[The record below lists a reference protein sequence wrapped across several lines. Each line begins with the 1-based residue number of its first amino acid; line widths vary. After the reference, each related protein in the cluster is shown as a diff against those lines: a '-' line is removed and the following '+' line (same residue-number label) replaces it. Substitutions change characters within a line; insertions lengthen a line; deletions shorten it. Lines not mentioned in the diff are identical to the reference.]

1 MPVDMTE
8 NRVDSRTQVTKWTTC
23 VLKTANREHCGL
35 VPHLGF
41 YHGVLCVIQTW
52 TLRLID
58 ACALRKKS
66 PFRFVTLA
74 RLTNTEDRV
83 YWPAQSDQ
91 QEMSQLG
98 FHLHRVVKPKLFFC
112 LNVFLVILRHSI
124 VDTQTWQE
132 AGSQN
137 FFCAYF
143 IFPSFFPFFTWQKF
157 MESMS
162 LPWPKAYITES
173 PSTSTH
179 Y

>member
-1 MPVDMTE
+1 M
-8 NRVDSRTQVTKWTTC
+8 
-23 VLKTANREHCGL
+23 H
-35 VPHLGF
+35 
-41 YHGVLCVIQTW
+41 VLCE
-52 TLRLID
+52 
-58 ACALRKKS
+58 KKS

-74 RLTNTEDRV
+74 RLTNTVDGV

-132 AGSQN
+132 AGSQK

-143 IFPSFFPFFTWQKF
+143 IFPSFFPFFT
-157 MESMS
+157 
-162 LPWPKAYITES
+162 
-173 PSTSTH
+173 
-179 Y
+179 